1 MTKLEET
8 DKWQSGSYSESEK
21 KDHPDT

>member
-8 DKWQSGSYSESEK
+8 DKGQSGSYSESEK